1 MPCCWILSGLTK
13 QMHLPPLR
21 EGDKAGIRDGW
32 DGTWGRGRGWDG
44 GGWSAGHELLDS
56 WARPGQGG
64 QLGSMTLSRR
74 GGEMGERTQ
83 VPHWLLPLDISVT
96 LGKLPN
102 APVKWG
108 LLLAIHFVCARP
120 RV

>member
-1 MPCCWILSGLTK
+1 MPCCWILSSLTG
-13 QMHLPPLR
+13 QMHLPRLGK
-21 EGDKAGIRDGW
+21 EMKLESGMDGM
-32 DGTWGRGRGWDG
+32 GPG
-44 GGWSAGHELLDS
+44 GGAGDGSAGHELLDS

-64 QLGSMTLSRR
+64 QLGSMTRSRR
-74 GGEMGERTQ
+74 GGEVGERAQ

-102 APVKWG
+102 APVQWG
-108 LLLAIHFVCARP
+108 LLAIHVICARP